1 MSGWRYLATRLNGD
15 GTETFLSNDVPL
27 QDPALTED
35 LSGPGGIDGRLSP
48 ELERLQAPDGRP
60 LLVPWSTA
68 IYAEKDGVIR
78 AGAIVSDISENGPAL
93 VPQSIGFT
101 GYLRDQPYTGDHSW
115 LLTDPLVVARHIWS
129 HVQSKAQGDLG
140 LAVDG
145 TTSPVRVGLPE
156 SPVDPGTVSDEVWDR
171 LRTMGWRG
179 KADDGKERLY
189 APEDEDAPSPEPF
202 TLSWW
207 KDHDLGSVF
216 DKLAAETPFEYRVD
230 HEWSGETI
238 THQLRL
244 GYPTLGARLTGPSFV
259 TGINILEIPQL
270 DYDGDD
276 YASEVV
282 VLGAGQGR
290 KMIRGN
296 STRPTDRLY
305 RVAVVQDKRATT
317 KKAAT
322 ATAARQVATRRGDPD
337 LSTFVVTDHP
347 NAPLGSFSPGDEI
360 LVQTRGGWGVTRD
373 IWVRILSITTRPDQ
387 GRATVTATRVEK
399 LE

>member
-1 MSGWRYLATRLNGD
+1 MNGWRYLATRLNGD

-27 QDPALTED
+27 QDPAITED

-48 ELERLQAPDGRP
+48 ELERLTGPDGRP

-68 IYAEKDGVIR
+68 LYAEKDGVIR
-78 AGAIVSDISENGPAL
+78 GGAIVSDMGENGPVL
-93 VPQSIGFT
+93 VPQSVGFT
-101 GYLRDQPYTGDHSW
+101 GYLQDQPYTGDQSW
-115 LLTDPLVVARHIWS
+115 LFTDPLSIARHIWS
-129 HVQSKAQGDLG
+129 HVQGKAQGNLG

-145 TTSPVRVGLPE
+145 TSSPVRVGLPE
-156 SPVDPGTVSDEVWDR
+156 SPVDLGTVSDAVWDR
-171 LRTMGWRG
+171 LMGMGWIG
-179 KADDGKERLY
+179 KKDDGKERLY
-189 APEDEDAPSPEPF
+189 APEDDGAKPEPF

-207 KDHDLGSVF
+207 KDHDLGAVF
-216 DKLAAETPFEYRVD
+216 DKLAAETPFEYKVE
-230 HEWSGETI
+230 HEWSGETLA
-238 THQLRL
+238 HRLRL
-244 GYPTLGARLTGPSFV
+244 GYPTLGARLTEPSFV
-259 TGINILEIPQL
+259 TGINILEIPQV

-290 KMIRGN
+290 KMIRGS
-296 STRPTDRLY
+296 STRTTDRLY
-305 RVAVVQDKRATT
+305 RAAVVQDKAATT

-322 ATAARQVATRRGDPD
+322 ATAARQVAARLGDPD

-360 LVQTRGGWGVTRD
+360 LVQTRGGWGTARD